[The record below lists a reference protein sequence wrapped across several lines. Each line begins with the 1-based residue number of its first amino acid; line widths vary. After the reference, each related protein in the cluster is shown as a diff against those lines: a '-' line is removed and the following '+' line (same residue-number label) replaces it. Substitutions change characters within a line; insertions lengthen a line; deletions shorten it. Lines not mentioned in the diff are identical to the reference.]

1 MFCSVYM
8 HYVHYFR
15 RKKDSLEF
23 VSGPPSCLLLW
34 RKLWLNELFQHR
46 MNRKVPDV
54 QNSINGK
61 KKKRMSELLLSR
73 CEVPRAESHQLSLS

>member
-46 MNRKVPDV
+46 MNRKPDV